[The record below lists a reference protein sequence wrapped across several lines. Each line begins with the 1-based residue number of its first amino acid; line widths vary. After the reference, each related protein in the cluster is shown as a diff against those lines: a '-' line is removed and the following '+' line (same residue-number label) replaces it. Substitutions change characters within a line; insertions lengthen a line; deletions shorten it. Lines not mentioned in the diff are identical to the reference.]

1 MFHFQFRC
9 GYQQQGANVHSVV
22 TFICPSPGLKGNTIS
37 IQHNSERIFTVEIE
51 ALGKQETWR
60 TET

>member
-9 GYQQQGANVHSVV
+9 GYQQQRANVHSVV

-37 IQHNSERIFTVEIE
+37 VQHNSERIFTVEIE
-51 ALGKQETWR
+51 ALGKLET
-60 TET
+60 